1 MMTRLLPALVSLTV
15 CAACADEPKR
25 PPLREYNSVSPQ
37 QPMGRNDALP
47 QPVRDALTADAMKR
61 SGLSADKLAIVSA
74 EKTTWNDGALGCPQ
88 PGQMYTQAIVPG
100 YRVWVRAG
108 ERMLIYHTSESGE
121 LVLCPTGAVRQLKP
135 NQPVAE

>member
-1 MMTRLLPALVSLTV
+1 MITRLLPALISLAA

-25 PPLREYNSVSPQ
+25 PPMREYDSLKTQ
-37 QPMGRNDALP
+37 QPAGHNDPLP
-47 QPVRDALTADAMKR
+47 QAVRDALTADATKR
-61 SGLSADKLAIVSA
+61 SGLGADKLAIVSA

-108 ERMLIYHTSESGE
+108 ERMLIYHTSETGQ

-135 NQPVAE
+135 DQPIAE